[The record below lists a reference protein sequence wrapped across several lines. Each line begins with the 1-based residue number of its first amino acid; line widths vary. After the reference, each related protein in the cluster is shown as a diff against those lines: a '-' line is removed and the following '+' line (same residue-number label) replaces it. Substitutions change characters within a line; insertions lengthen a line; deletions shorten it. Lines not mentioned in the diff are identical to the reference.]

1 MIVFMKRVGA
11 LTLLLA
17 LGAASPSLAET
28 SMTDG
33 AAPPSAAVLHINR
46 CDPRLNPPPV
56 AGPYVGF
63 APGYYP
69 AGRYYWNDAYGY
81 RYNQAAMLPANG
93 TLYLDFVNATHKVM
107 STIEFGLV
115 ANGRLVAEVR
125 DVGKFSPNIEIKHEF
140 GLSRNVFPIQTGLP
154 QCPALR
160 ITFADGTKWVNPRL
174 PRLEHALNGQ

>member
-1 MIVFMKRVGA
+1 MSMLV
-11 LTLLLA
+11 A
-17 LGAASPSLAET
+17 LGAATPALAQM
-28 SMTDG
+28 SMANG
-33 AAPPSAAVLHINR
+33 APPTASVVRVNR
-46 CDPRLNPPPV
+46 CDPQLQQPAV

-69 AGRYYWNDAYGY
+69 GRGPYYRWNDVYGY

-93 TLYLDFVNATHKVM
+93 TLYLDYVNVTHKEM
-107 STIEFGLV
+107 TTIEFGLI
-115 ANGRLVAEVR
+115 ANGHLVAEVR

-140 GLSRNVFPIQTGLP
+140 GLSPNVFPIQTGLP

-174 PRLEHALNGQ
+174 PRLEHKLYGQ